1 MVSLLIVPMHPYLRR
16 MKMAGERV
24 VRYVDDVGLLIGV
37 CEGVELVEVVHD
49 DGTVAGGLDMRVRY
63 VLV

>member
-1 MVSLLIVPMHPYLRR
+1 
-16 MKMAGERV
+16 
-24 VRYVDDVGLLIGV
+24 VRYVDDDRLLIGV
-37 CEGVELVEVVHD
+37 CEGVELVELVHD